1 MAKQK
6 VIEKLINDP
15 LMPLRHSAEHV
26 LHTAMRELYPNIK
39 LVMGPPIED
48 GFYFDFDLDEKIS
61 PEDFPKIE
69 KKMQE
74 IIDAELDIKMKEVS
88 VDEAQKLFQENQYKL
103 NTLEEIKQRGEKITV
118 CIMGNEENP
127 RDLDLCMGHHVE
139 NTGDI
144 KAFKLLSVAGAYYK
158 GDEKNKMLQR
168 IYGTAFDSKETL
180 EKYLYNLE
188 EARKRDHK
196 KLGAALELFMF
207 HETAPGLAYW
217 LPKGVAL
224 YNELV
229 EFWRQEHKERGYQ
242 EIFSPLINK
251 KELYEIS
258 GHWEHYR
265 DDMFIADMGE
275 NEVYG
280 LKPMNCPNA
289 MIVFGSKT
297 RSYKELPLRLGDT
310 DCLHRYEL
318 SGVLNGLL
326 RIREFRQDDAH
337 IFVSEDQVKSE
348 FENLFDITEKFYSIF
363 GLVYRYR
370 LGTRP
375 EKFMGEP
382 KVWDKA
388 EKELREILEKSGK
401 DYFVLDGDGAFYGP
415 KIDILM
421 KDALGRDWQ
430 MGTLQLDFQI
440 PQRFGLQYSDKD
452 GSLKMPVV
460 LHRVIYG
467 SLERFI
473 GLIIEHFA
481 GAFPVW
487 LSPIQI
493 EIIPISEKHVDYA
506 KKVAQTLKEKG
517 LRVEINDKDSTMGAK
532 IREAQNQK
540 VPYMLIVGDKEIEA
554 NKVSVRLRTGEDLG
568 GIDLAEVASKMQQK
582 YLDKSLDLW

>member
-61 PEDFPKIE
+61 PEDIPKIE

-297 RSYKELPLRLGDT
+297 RSYKELPLRLGDA

>member
-1 MAKQK
+1 
-6 VIEKLINDP
+6 
-15 LMPLRHSAEHV
+15 
-26 LHTAMRELYPNIK
+26 
-39 LVMGPPIED
+39 
-48 GFYFDFDLDEKIS
+48 
-61 PEDFPKIE
+61 
-69 KKMQE
+69 
-74 IIDAELDIKMKEVS
+74 
-88 VDEAQKLFQENQYKL
+88 
-103 NTLEEIKQRGEKITV
+103 
-118 CIMGNEENP
+118 
-127 RDLDLCMGHHVE
+127 
-139 NTGDI
+139 
-144 KAFKLLSVAGAYYK
+144 
-158 GDEKNKMLQR
+158 
-168 IYGTAFDSKETL
+168 
-180 EKYLYNLE
+180 
-188 EARKRDHK
+188 
-196 KLGAALELFMF
+196 
-207 HETAPGLAYW
+207 
-217 LPKGVAL
+217 
-224 YNELV
+224 
-229 EFWRQEHKERGYQ
+229 
-242 EIFSPLINK
+242 
-251 KELYEIS
+251 
-258 GHWEHYR
+258 
-265 DDMFIADMGE
+265 
-275 NEVYG
+275 
-280 LKPMNCPNA
+280 
-289 MIVFGSKT
+289 
-297 RSYKELPLRLGDT
+297 
-310 DCLHRYEL
+310 
-318 SGVLNGLL
+318 
-326 RIREFRQDDAH
+326 
-337 IFVSEDQVKSE
+337 
-348 FENLFDITEKFYSIF
+348 
-363 GLVYRYR
+363 
-370 LGTRP
+370 
-375 EKFMGEP
+375 MGEP

-568 GIDLAEVASKMQQK
+568 GIDLAEVASKIQQK